1 MTGRARLLGP
11 ATALAALAAVLA
23 GAPSWSATGDVGDEQ
38 GGDPTSS
45 AIATAVPGLEDDDVL
60 DVVEVKTQ
68 KRRQLWVT
76 VAVRR
81 DRRSVAFSA
90 PTRVDL
96 GSRYRVSGVVPSA
109 SGAEQRRPVRVQR
122 RVSGGW
128 RTVASLR
135 TSRSGSFATR
145 LPGVGR
151 SRVDELRAFAPATS
165 RQPSARSTSMRVA
178 YGSKH
183 QVARKGRA
191 NTADDWGWLLDGP
204 ARWEGCE
211 LSWTHDRSGA
221 PHGAAGAVK
230 DAVAAVDRE
239 SGFTFTEQRRAVDE
253 QTIVVD
259 WATERRNAHL
269 RGSVVGVV
277 TVHATRIED
286 DDPGPWTIRSARI
299 TLDATAGHL
308 AAGGLWS
315 AVAMHELGH
324 ALGLDHAVGD
334 RQVMSGTPLPAAWG
348 AGDRAGL
355 AAASRHC

>member
-1 MTGRARLLGP
+1 MSGRARLLGP
-11 ATALAALAAVLA
+11 ATTLAALAAVLA
-23 GAPSWSATGDVGDEQ
+23 GAPSWSATGDVGDDQ
-38 GGDPTSS
+38 ASDPTPS
-45 AIATAVPGLEDDDVL
+45 ALATAVPGLEGGDIL
-60 DVVEVKTQ
+60 DVVEVKTHQ
-68 KRRQLWVT
+68 RRQVWVT

-81 DRRSVAFSA
+81 DRRSVAFNA

-109 SGAEQRRPVRVQR
+109 SGVEQRRPVKVQR

-128 RTVASLR
+128 RTVASVR
-135 TSRSGSFATR
+135 TSRSGTFAAR
-145 LPGVGR
+145 LPGANR
-151 SRVDELRAFAPATS
+151 SRTDELRALAPATS
-165 RQPSARSTSMRVA
+165 RHPSAKSASLRVA
-178 YGSKH
+178 HGSKH
-183 QVARKGRA
+183 QVARTGRA
-191 NTADDWGWLLDGP
+191 NTSDDWGWLLDGP

-221 PHGAAGAVK
+221 PDGSAEAVK
-230 DAVAAVDRE
+230 DAVAAVGRE

-253 QTIVVD
+253 QTILVD

-269 RGSVVGVV
+269 RGSVVGIV

-286 DDPGPWTIRSARI
+286 EDPGPWTIQSAQI
-299 TLDATAGHL
+299 TLDAAASHL

-324 ALGLDHAVGD
+324 ALGLDHAIGD
-334 RQVMSGTPLPAAWG
+334 RQVMSGAALPAAWG